1 MREIKAYIKEHKL
14 DAVVLALHKLEE
26 LPGFSV
32 VEVRGCGSQHIEDG
46 VICQMDDLV
55 KHAKIEIVC
64 KDSQAESIISVIEKA
79 AHTGLRGDGK
89 IYVSTIDTAVS
100 IQTGERGEHI
110 I

>member
-1 MREIKAYIKEHKL
+1 MKEIKAYIKEHKL
-14 DAVVLALHKLEE
+14 DAVVMALHKLKE

-32 VEVRGCGSQHIEDG
+32 VDVRGCGSQHIEDG
-46 VICQMDDLV
+46 KMCQIEDLL

-64 KDSQAESIISVIEKA
+64 KNEQAEEIISAIERA

-89 IYVSTIDTAVS
+89 IYISTIDEAIS
-100 IQTGERGEHI
+100 IQTGVRGIHI